1 MSTWRIDFA
10 KSTVN
15 PASIQ
20 RQSITRHKNCGSV
33 GIHSANGGLGA
44 HGDGWNR
51 CVHFRSKSHGHCG
64 PTSRRQ
70 RSQQCAYRAVGASA
84 GVRRTRRRR
93 ARYLTHRIGLRGV
106 EIDLQRFDEL
116 VAADR
121 IDEALTLASGELPLR
136 SRGSR
141 WRLRAGDHAGP
152 AGLGD
157 EPADVWMLLY
167 DRCRRVCLLVTRSCG
182 GLPTG
187 GAWAYLGRWWHED
200 LCARRDSRK

>member
-51 CVHFRSKSHGHCG
+51 CVHFRSEIAWSLWPDV
-64 PTSRRQ
+64 PTPALATV
-70 RSQQCAYRAVGASA
+70 CYRAVGASA

-116 VAADR
+116 VAAD
-121 IDEALTLASGELPLR
+121 
-136 SRGSR
+136 
-141 WRLRAGDHAGP
+141 
-152 AGLGD
+152 
-157 EPADVWMLLY
+157 
-167 DRCRRVCLLVTRSCG
+167 
-182 GLPTG
+182 
-187 GAWAYLGRWWHED
+187 
-200 LCARRDSRK
+200 